1 MPLIA
6 RISRLYDREQWPT
19 NRTALRPL
27 PSPPPAKAQSTLP
40 FKVYRL
46 LGTPSLIAFK
56 SFTRQIS
63 QSALEPYA
71 TVIINAAHSL
81 PKSNDPLVL
90 YGHAL
95 RNPKE
100 LRTRFPY
107 RAYLANRWF

>member
-27 PSPPPAKAQSTLP
+27 PFPTTIPPPPADAQSTLP

-46 LGTPSLIAFK
+46 FGTPSLIAFK

-63 QSALEPYA
+63 HSALEPYA
-71 TVIINAAHSL
+71 TVIINAAHNI

-90 YGHAL
+90 L
-95 RNPKE
+95 WPRI
-100 LRTRFPY
+100 T
-107 RAYLANRWF
+107 